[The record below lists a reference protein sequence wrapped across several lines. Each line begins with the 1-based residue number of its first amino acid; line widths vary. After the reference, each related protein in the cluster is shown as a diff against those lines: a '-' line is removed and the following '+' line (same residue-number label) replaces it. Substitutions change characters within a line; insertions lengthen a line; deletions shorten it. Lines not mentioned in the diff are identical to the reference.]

1 MLMLFDMQRGKPAP
15 AISGSGTNSKSD
27 KYQNIAALD
36 RMNEASVTFM
46 DGPDYWQRSKVG

>member
-27 KYQNIAALD
+27 ENQNIAALD

-46 DGPDYWQRSKVG
+46 DGPGYWQRSKVG